1 MNMKKKLLAF
11 FLAITISN
19 INSNWQARAKEKYPF
34 LDGKVLYQTQF
45 DRVLK
50 SEKNGVS
57 PNNAF
62 IYIEP
67 NFNLNFNQNWV
78 VKTQWRLQPN
88 DVLTTRDQSN
98 PERYRTFLS
107 SNRGM
112 NFDQMGFLVEE
123 IKIQYQNDD
132 IKIFAGKYDP
142 TFGNAHRKSK
152 RIGVFSAQFAEDYN
166 LREKIGLGAVALL
179 ESSQITFNTFFN
191 DTTDLSSSVINNR
204 GRANKKNTLSG
215 ATSTISSYSVS
226 MEGEDLFDIKN
237 LFYNFG
243 YRSLGVEKA
252 YNSKRE
258 IGYVLG
264 GEYLHK
270 FGNESSIIPFV
281 ELVDIKN
288 LSGISGRNAQYITLA
303 IIGNYRNWTTSIS
316 NQTRNIEKNYHNNY
330 HTFDRQS
337 QLSIGYRFTNNIT
350 LDIARAEI
358 REDAKKGSLVG
369 INLSYVKKF

>member
-1 MNMKKKLLAF
+1 MKKKLLAF
-11 FLAITISN
+11 FLATTISS
-19 INSNWQARAKEKYPF
+19 INSNCIANAKEKFPK

-45 DRVLK
+45 DRVLATK
-50 SEKNGVS
+50 KKGVS

-67 NFNLNFNQNWV
+67 SFNLHFNQNWV
-78 VKTQWRLQPN
+78 VKTQWRIQPN

-123 IKIQYQNDD
+123 IQIQYHNDD
-132 IKIFAGKYDP
+132 LKIFAGKFDP

-166 LREKIGLGAVALL
+166 LREKIGAGATALL

-191 DTTDLSSSVINNR
+191 DNTDLSKSAINNR
-204 GRANKKNTLSG
+204 GRLNKSNGLAGNTQSV
-215 ATSTISSYSVS
+215 SSYSAS

-243 YRSLGVEKA
+243 YRSLGVDKA
-252 YNSKRE
+252 DNSKRE
-258 IGYVLG
+258 TGYVLG

-270 FGNESSIIPFV
+270 IGKESSIIPFV

-288 LSGISGRNAQYITLA
+288 LSGINGRNAQYSTFA
-303 IIGNYRNWTTSIS
+303 VIGNYRNWSSSIS
-316 NQTRNIEKNYHNNY
+316 SQTRNIEKNNLNSR
-330 HTFDRQS
+330 HTFDRQL
-337 QLSIGYRFTNNIT
+337 QLSVGYKFTNNIT
-350 LDIARAEI
+350 VDISRAEI
-358 REDAKKGSLVG
+358 REDARKGSLIGANV
-369 INLSYVKKF
+369 SYVKKF

>member
-1 MNMKKKLLAF
+1 MKKKLLAF
-11 FLAITISN
+11 FLATTIFI
-19 INSNWQARAKEKYPF
+19 INSNCIANATEKYPKI
-34 LDGKVLYQTQF
+34 DGKVLYQTQF
-45 DRVLK
+45 DRVLATK
-50 SEKNGVS
+50 KQGVS

-166 LREKIGLGAVALL
+166 LREKIGAGAVALL
-179 ESSQITFNTFFN
+179 ESSQITFNTFYN
-191 DTTDLSSSVINNR
+191 DNTDLSRSAINNR
-204 GRANKKNTLSG
+204 GRSTKRNGFAGSTG
-215 ATSTISSYSVS
+215 TISSYSVS
-226 MEGEDLFDIKN
+226 MEGEDLFGVKN
-237 LFYNFG
+237 LFYNLG
-243 YRSLGVEKA
+243 YRSLGVDKA
-252 YNSKRE
+252 DNSKRE
-258 IGYVLG
+258 TGYVLG

-270 FGNESSIIPFV
+270 IGKESSVIPFV

-288 LSGISGRNAQYITLA
+288 LSGINGRNSQYSTFA
-303 IIGNYRNWTTSIS
+303 VIGNYRNWSSSIS
-316 NQTRNIEKNYHNNY
+316 SQTRNIEKNNLNSR
-330 HTFDRQS
+330 HTFDRQL
-337 QLSIGYRFTNNIT
+337 QLSVGYKFTNNIT
-350 LDIARAEI
+350 VDITRAEI
-358 REDAKKGSLVG
+358 REDAKKASLVG
-369 INLSYVKKF
+369 VNVSYVQKF